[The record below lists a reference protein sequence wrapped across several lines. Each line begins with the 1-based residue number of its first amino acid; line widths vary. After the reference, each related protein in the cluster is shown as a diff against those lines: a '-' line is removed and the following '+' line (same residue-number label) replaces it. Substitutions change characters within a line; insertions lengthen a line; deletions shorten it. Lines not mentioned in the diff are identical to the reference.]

1 MQVKKWI
8 TAEMKFRRSFIERQQ
23 RQDKDIFSYELLN
36 PLIVGLRL
44 AWPNPCHRSQIYGD
58 RKKRSADR

>member
-44 AWPNPCHRSQIYGD
+44 AGQIPATIVKFMAIA
-58 RKKRSADR
+58 KKRSADR